1 MSTADDLEKGKCF
14 RHNNEVLKVTKRET
28 IAVGTHSHSKLKFF
42 VKSIF
47 RMSGGEKQMILAH
60 QDQVEMVDIVQKEGQ
75 LISADGNK
83 GQVMDSRSFETFD
96 AEISEEALGK
106 VSENDNVIFIEI
118 DGKVFV
124 TDKIK

>member
-28 IAVGTHSHSKLKFF
+28 IAVGTHSHSKLKFS

-47 RMSGGEKQMILAH
+47 KMSGGEKQMILAH

-75 LISADGNK
+75 LISVDGNK
-83 GQVMDSRSFETFD
+83 GQIMDSRSYETFD
-96 AEISEEALGK
+96 AEISEEALG
-106 VSENDNVIFIEI
+106 NINAGDNVIFIDVE
-118 DGKVFV
+118 GKVYV
-124 TDKIK
+124 TDKI